1 MDAAPRPT
9 DSYFHGDRRKYA
21 QRSLSHALDSGQITP
36 RDRDLIVEFVTDLK
50 AFKGIGTIRQ
60 NKLTSH
66 LVGWRRYIPTFEACT
81 IADLVTGI
89 NSLHSSN
96 SPVTGEPYAQNSLR
110 DYTSILKQ
118 FYTWM
123 IEEGYSTILEKKLA
137 KIKTPP
143 KCRMTKTA
151 ADILT
156 PAEIQAFLSACHNSR
171 DRAFFTTLYEAGPR
185 VSELGKLSWHQLE
198 FDRYGVILN
207 TDEKTGKPRY
217 VRLVIST
224 EPLAAWRRDYPF
236 TPEGDSLVFLNR
248 RNGALTH
255 AAITKQM
262 REIGKRAGIKKHLV
276 THLFRHSRVTH
287 LITEDVPLSV
297 VGMMMWG
304 DPTAPELKTYL
315 HLANRDVDAAMLA
328 HYGVTDPAEQ
338 TAAWVEAHQ
347 CPNCHTVCG
356 PTSEYCSRCG
366 HALTPGAAAEVEE
379 ARAAMTREA
388 VREMIR
394 EEMIREEMGKSEAR
408 SQ

>member
-1 MDAAPRPT
+1 MDAPRAT

-21 QRSLSHALDSGQITP
+21 HRSLSHALDRGQITP

-50 AFKGIGTIRQ
+50 AFKGIGTLRQ

-66 LVGWRRYIPTFEACT
+66 LVNWRRYIPSFEGCT
-81 IADLVTGI
+81 IADLVAGI
-89 NSLHSSN
+89 NSLHTSD

-110 DYTSILKQ
+110 DYITILKQ
-118 FYTWM
+118 FYGWM
-123 IEEGYSTILEKKLA
+123 IEEGYSQIPEKKLK

-143 KCRMTKTA
+143 KQRMTKTA
-151 ADILT
+151 ADMLT
-156 PAEIQAFLSACHNSR
+156 PAEIQAFLSACLSSR

-185 VSELGKLSWHQLE
+185 VSELGKLSWRQLE

-217 VRLVIST
+217 VRLVMST
-224 EPLAAWRRDYPF
+224 EPLAAWKRDYPF
-236 TPEGDSLVFLNR
+236 EPGGENLVFLNR
-248 RNGALTH
+248 RNRPLTH

-262 REIGKRAGIKKHLV
+262 RAIGKRAGIKKHLV

-297 VGMMMWG
+297 VGLMMWG

-315 HLANRDVDAAMLA
+315 HLANKDVDRVMLD
-328 HYGVTDPAEQ
+328 HYGVTDPAEE
-338 TAAWVEAHQ
+338 TVARVEARQ

-366 HALTPGAAAEVEE
+366 HALTEEATAEVEE
-379 ARAAMTREA
+379 ARAVITPERLQQ
-388 VREMIR
+388 MI
-394 EEMIREEMGKSEAR
+394 EEGVQAALGKKGF
-408 SQ
+408 